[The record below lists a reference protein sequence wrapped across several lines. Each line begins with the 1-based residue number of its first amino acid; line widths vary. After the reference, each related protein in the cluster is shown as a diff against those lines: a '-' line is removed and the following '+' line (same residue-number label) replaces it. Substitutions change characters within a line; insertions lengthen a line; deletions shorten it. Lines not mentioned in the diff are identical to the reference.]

1 MLPYSIYFFKI
12 GKINVHQTDSAI
24 LTYTSVTSYNKI
36 LAKCFLS
43 RDKAITAATSV
54 YSEFLKM
61 SITNFPRKKVSLKLS
76 HSGEGW
82 EELLVQ
88 LNSSKSPLPATVS
101 AFLCRCCGDTENSL

>member
-1 MLPYSIYFFKI
+1 MF
-12 GKINVHQTDSAI
+12 NQTDFAT
-24 LTYTSVTSYNKI
+24 LTYKSVTSYNKI

-43 RDKAITAATSV
+43 CDKAITAAMSM

-82 EELLVQ
+82 EELLV
-88 LNSSKSPLPATVS
+88 
-101 AFLCRCCGDTENSL
+101 